1 MYNLILKELD
11 NKFGQCSMFSAAHC
25 IEHLRTIPQCE
36 RVAEYAVKQIIKKL
50 LLFNLIEKC
59 SMHNEYTLCMDHVF
73 NSKTLRSSLA
83 KKSLTI
89 TSASEHLLM
98 LYDPINLNLI
108 QILAQ
113 SSVAQC
119 GIIGKRQCQRIIF
132 DYAKDEHVAKRMV
145 RNLFETLE
153 ALEFGNVVR
162 ENGHCSFLFNVAG
175 FESSVKITQYS
186 CSFVY
191 ELLHAAG
198 NFNQSEQCLIL

>member
-1 MYNLILKELD
+1 
-11 NKFGQCSMFSAAHC
+11 
-25 IEHLRTIPQCE
+25 
-36 RVAEYAVKQIIKKL
+36 
-50 LLFNLIEKC
+50 
-59 SMHNEYTLCMDHVF
+59 
-73 NSKTLRSSLA
+73 
-83 KKSLTI
+83 
-89 TSASEHLLM
+89 M
-98 LYDPINLNLI
+98 LDPINLSLI

-119 GIIGKRQCQRIIF
+119 GIIGKRQCRRIIF
-132 DYAKDEHVAKRMV
+132 DYAKNKYAAKRMV